1 MARELAIEWLGTVP
15 YREAL
20 ELQEKCVEA
29 RRAGAAADRL
39 LLLEHPPVITLG
51 RGARSDTLL
60 ASGAELAAR
69 GIDVHRV
76 SRGGDITYHAP
87 GQLVG
92 YLILDLAGRG
102 ERDVHAFLRSIE
114 AMLEDALSELGV
126 PTRTLS
132 GYTGLFVR
140 SVEDEPAAARPRK
153 IASIGVGVRGW
164 VTYHGFALNVDPD
177 LSGFDAII
185 PCGLD
190 FVEMTSIARELA
202 GAAQPDLAAR
212 ARAAVGAACAFA
224 GHAGPGDQSQ
234 TQRETR
240 CSRATLRPDDRSGFG
255 GDGQALLPKPA
266 RLHHRKKPPG
276 LRRPISRGA
285 NRLPRCLQ
293 GHAGARAARQRSAPL
308 RGLRAL

>member
-1 MARELAIEWLGTVP
+1 MASELAIEWLGTVP

-20 ELQEKCVEA
+20 ELQEKSLEA
-29 RRAGAAADRL
+29 RRAGAATDKL

-60 ASGAELAAR
+60 AGSEDLAAR
-69 GIDVHRV
+69 GIEVHRV
-76 SRGGDITYHAP
+76 SRGGDVTYHAP

-92 YLILDLAGRG
+92 YLILDLAARG

-126 PTRTLS
+126 PTRRLS
-132 GYTGLFVR
+132 GYTGLFVQPG
-140 SVEDEPAAARPRK
+140 EDETAAARPRK

-177 LSGFDAII
+177 LRGFDAII

-212 ARAAVGAACAFA
+212 ARAAVGVACA
-224 GHAGPGDQSQ
+224 
-234 TQRETR
+234 
-240 CSRATLRPDDRSGFG
+240 
-255 GDGQALLPKPA
+255 
-266 RLHHRKKPPG
+266 
-276 LRRPISRGA
+276 
-285 NRLPRCLQ
+285 NRWR
-293 GHAGARAARQRSAPL
+293 
-308 RGLRAL
+308 

>member
-1 MARELAIEWLGTVP
+1 MARELAIEWLGVVP

-92 YLILDLAGRG
+92 YLILDLAARG

-126 PTRTLS
+126 PTGESAAPLS
-132 GYTGLFVR
+132 TR
-140 SVEDEPAAARPRK
+140 ARPCSKNDSLRSRPPLK
-153 IASIGVGVRGW
+153 RE
-164 VTYHGFALNVDPD
+164 P
-177 LSGFDAII
+177 SG
-185 PCGLD
+185 LK
-190 FVEMTSIARELA
+190 T
-202 GAAQPDLAAR
+202 
-212 ARAAVGAACAFA
+212 
-224 GHAGPGDQSQ
+224 
-234 TQRETR
+234 
-240 CSRATLRPDDRSGFG
+240 
-255 GDGQALLPKPA
+255 
-266 RLHHRKKPPG
+266 
-276 LRRPISRGA
+276 
-285 NRLPRCLQ
+285 
-293 GHAGARAARQRSAPL
+293 
-308 RGLRAL
+308 

>member
-29 RRAGAAADRL
+29 RRSGAAADRL

-60 ASGAELAAR
+60 ASRAELAAR
-69 GIDVHRV
+69 GVEVHRV

-92 YLILDLAGRG
+92 YLILDLDARG
-102 ERDVHAFLRSIE
+102 QRDVHAYLRSIE
-114 AMLEDALSELGV
+114 AMLGDALSELGV

-140 SVEDEPAAARPRK
+140 PGEDEPVAARARK

-190 FVEMTSIARELA
+190 FAEMTSISRELA
-202 GAAQPDLAAR
+202 AAAPTDLGTR
-212 ARAAVGAACAFA
+212 ARAAVRAACSN
-224 GHAGPGDQSQ
+224 QW
-234 TQRETR
+234 R
-240 CSRATLRPDDRSGFG
+240 
-255 GDGQALLPKPA
+255 
-266 RLHHRKKPPG
+266 
-276 LRRPISRGA
+276 
-285 NRLPRCLQ
+285 
-293 GHAGARAARQRSAPL
+293 
-308 RGLRAL
+308 